1 MNYKLKLFYV
11 SIFSLMVLSVVQC
24 GKDEDLSKC
33 IDLDILQ
40 TTTATPANVS
50 ILFKVKD
57 CAGKP
62 IPYLDATDFE
72 LYENNKLI
80 SEFEANRDIFPV
92 ATQFVYSTILYLD
105 LSGSILASQNL
116 EPLKNAALN
125 FVESVM
131 PAIGAENY
139 GAFRMGIKWFD
150 GAAEMHTLVD
160 MTANKDALKAAI
172 SGITSNISTD
182 NSTNF
187 YGAVLDGIT
196 DAQEFYNY
204 YSSMQMLSTT
214 SLVFFTDGTD
224 QANRVTYAAASSK
237 IDQNRENISY
247 YTIGLG
253 GEVDEGVLKNI
264 GRDAAEFAAN
274 LTQLTS
280 TFARM
285 AQRIKDESNSYYLLK
300 YCSPKRSGD
309 NMLKITVKNFSGSA
323 EQKFS
328 ARNFTGGC
336 SL

>member
-1 MNYKLKLFYV
+1 MNYKSILFYFPV
-11 SIFSLMVLSVVQC
+11 IVLLFSLTQC

-33 IDLDILQ
+33 AKIELLQ

-57 CAGKP
+57 CNGKP
-62 IPYLDATDFE
+62 IPYLDVTDFE
-72 LYENNKLI
+72 IYENGKVI
-80 SEFEANRDIFPV
+80 SEYEASRKIFPV
-92 ATQFVYSTILYLD
+92 ATQFMYSTILYLD

-116 EPLKNAALN
+116 EPLKNAAAS
-125 FVESVM
+125 FVESIM
-131 PAIGAENY
+131 PAADDVNFGS
-139 GAFRMGIKWFD
+139 FRMGIKWFD

-160 MTANKDALKAAI
+160 MTTNKTDLKNAI
-172 SGITSNISTD
+172 MGITSNISSD

-187 YGAVLDGIT
+187 YGSVIDGIT
-196 DAQEFYNY
+196 NGKNYYNY
-204 YSSMQMLSTT
+204 YTSMQMLANT

-224 QANRVTYAAASSK
+224 QANRVTYSAASSA
-237 IDQNRENISY
+237 IDQNRAHISY

-264 GRDAAEFAAN
+264 GRDGFEIAAN
-274 LTQLTS
+274 LTQLTA
-280 TFARM
+280 TFGRM
-285 AQRIKDESNSYYLLK
+285 AERIKDESNSYYLLK

-309 NMLKITVKNFSGSA
+309 NMLKITIKNFSGAA

-336 SL
+336 NL